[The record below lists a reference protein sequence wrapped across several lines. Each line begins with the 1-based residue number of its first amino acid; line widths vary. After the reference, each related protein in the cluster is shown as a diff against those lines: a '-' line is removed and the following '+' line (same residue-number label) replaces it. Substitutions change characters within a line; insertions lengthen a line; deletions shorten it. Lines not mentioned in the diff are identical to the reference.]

1 MANVYVFTADGFEE
15 IEGLTVVDLMRR
27 AGAQVQMVSISDGLA
42 VKGSHGIEIKA
53 DTFFDD
59 VDFDQA
65 DLLVLPGGMP
75 GTLHLGEH
83 EGLTGLLQDF
93 AAKGKRVAAIII
105 CVVIAGTTTVMSVE
119 ALRDGL
125 FELIEKVYTRFS
137 EITFEP
143 VRSTYSMPEVF
154 EEYSITNIPEGFTLE
169 TEHVNESLFIKEQV
183 FLNGEHTIRF
193 GQRLAE
199 NANFAIDTEGI
210 KTETIEYGDKEIF
223 YFSNKGIQYA
233 LWTEGGYAFIIHSD
247 LSMEQV
253 LEMAASVKK

>member
-1 MANVYVFTADGFEE
+1 MTNFSEKDLEREVAEFCMAEQNILDKRLAKIPSRKLSPEFDRKMNRLFFLRKIRYDIFFN
-15 IEGLTVVDLMRR
+15 TV
-27 AGAQVQMVSISDGLA
+27 
-42 VKGSHGIEIKA
+42 
-53 DTFFDD
+53 
-59 VDFDQA
+59 
-65 DLLVLPGGMP
+65 
-75 GTLHLGEH
+75 
-83 EGLTGLLQDF
+83 
-93 AAKGKRVAAIII
+93 GKRVAAIII

>member
-1 MANVYVFTADGFEE
+1 MTNFSEKDLEREVAEFCMAEQNILDKRLAKIPSRKLSPEFDRKMNRLFFLRKIRYDIFFN
-15 IEGLTVVDLMRR
+15 TV
-27 AGAQVQMVSISDGLA
+27 
-42 VKGSHGIEIKA
+42 
-53 DTFFDD
+53 
-59 VDFDQA
+59 
-65 DLLVLPGGMP
+65 
-75 GTLHLGEH
+75 
-83 EGLTGLLQDF
+83 
-93 AAKGKRVAAIII
+93 GKRVAAIII

-210 KTETIEYGDKEIF
+210 KTETIEYGDKEF
-223 YFSNKGIQYA
+223 LCFSNKGIQYA